1 MKTVTKELDLLTTP
15 EQFFYELVS
24 KALCSQKV
32 SASKTVEAYL
42 VNLLS
47 QFLSADLLKE
57 SESAPLAEQYHHA
70 AISPPDEQRSILRQ
84 LGDYSLY
91 VSGFFSESLN
101 RKIVDIDYYIAMGE
115 RAYGHLSGLHR
126 ENVMQKMFGE
136 LSKKFPR
143 LVDVLT
149 EVSNSTQILTEHTN
163 ILRIYEKWIR
173 TRSDRLKAL
182 LAQHGLIPVPGLKT
196 IFNQ

>member
-1 MKTVTKELDLLTTP
+1 MKRATREFDLLTTP
-15 EQFFYELVS
+15 EQFFFELVS

-32 SASKTVEAYL
+32 SASKTVEIYL

-47 QFLSADLLKE
+47 HFLSADLLKE
-57 SESAPLAEQYHHA
+57 FESAPLALQYHQA
-70 AISPPDEQRSILRQ
+70 ATAPPDGQLNALRQ

-91 VSGFFSESLN
+91 ISGFFSESLN
-101 RKIVDIDYYIAMGE
+101 RKIVDVDYYIAMGE
-115 RAYGHLSGLHR
+115 RAYDHLSGLHR

-136 LSKKFPR
+136 LSKNFPQ

-149 EVSNSTQILTEHTN
+149 EVSHSTQISTEHTN
-163 ILRIYEKWIR
+163 ILRIYEKWLL
-173 TRSDRLKAL
+173 TKSDRLKAL
-182 LAQHGLIPVPGLKT
+182 LAQHGLIPIPGLKT